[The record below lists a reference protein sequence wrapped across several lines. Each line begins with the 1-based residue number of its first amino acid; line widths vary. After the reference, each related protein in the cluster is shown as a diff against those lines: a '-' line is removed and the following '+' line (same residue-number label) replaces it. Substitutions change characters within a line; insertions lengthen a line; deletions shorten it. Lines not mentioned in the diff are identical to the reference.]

1 MPTSKLPRYAI
12 IVAGGKGL
20 RMGSTLP
27 KQFLPL
33 AGRPVLMHTLE
44 RFAQV
49 VDDVIL
55 VLPEDHIIYW
65 EGLCQEYAFTLP
77 IRLALGGET
86 RFHSV
91 RSALSLLPKAGWVA
105 VHDGVRPL
113 VSQELIEACFVQA
126 EAVGAALPAL
136 PMTDSLR
143 QLDET
148 GSSHAVE
155 RSQFVGVQT
164 PQTFSL
170 ERLHTAYLQPY
181 QPTFTDDASVYEA
194 SGFGAPA
201 LVPGERTNIKITTP
215 LDLSLA
221 ELLLTQ
227 A

>member
-20 RMGSTLP
+20 RMGSALP

-44 RFAQV
+44 RFARV
-49 VDDVIL
+49 VDEVIL

-65 EGLCQEYAFTLP
+65 EGLCQEYDFTLP

-91 RSALSLLPKAGWVA
+91 RSALRQLPKSGWVA
-105 VHDGVRPL
+105 V
-113 VSQELIEACFVQA
+113 
-126 EAVGAALPAL
+126 
-136 PMTDSLR
+136 
-143 QLDET
+143 
-148 GSSHAVE
+148 
-155 RSQFVGVQT
+155 
-164 PQTFSL
+164 
-170 ERLHTAYLQPY
+170 LHTAYLQPY

>member
-1 MPTSKLPRYAI
+1 
-12 IVAGGKGL
+12 
-20 RMGSTLP
+20 
-27 KQFLPL
+27 
-33 AGRPVLMHTLE
+33 MHTLE
-44 RFAQV
+44 CFARV
-49 VDDVIL
+49 VDEVIL
-55 VLPEDHIIYW
+55 VLPEDHITYW
-65 EGLCQEYAFTLP
+65 EGLCQKYDFTLP

-91 RSALSLLPKAGWVA
+91 LSALRLLPKAGWVA

-181 QPTFTDDASVYEA
+181 QPTFTDDASIYEA